1 MQCHHRVATRCVGE
15 GISWCNFRSFGKSCA
30 IPSEAIASKGS
41 SITCV
46 AMSNSQMQCHHRVA
60 TRCVGKSISGGNF
73 RSFGIGRTIPV
84 KTVAGE
90 SGSIAGIAVSD
101 SQMQCY
107 HRVTTRSIG
116 KSMSRSNFRSFG
128 ICCAIP
134 CEAIACE
141 CSGISSVAVSD
152 SQVQCHHRVATRGI
166 GEGMGRCY
174 IWSFGIGCSVP
185 CETVAGKGSS
195 ITSVAMSDSQMQCH
209 HRVATR
215 CVGKGISGSNFR
227 SFGIGRTIPV
237 KTVAGESGSIAGIAV
252 SDSQMQCYH
261 RVTTRSIGK
270 SMSRSNFR
278 SFGICCAI
286 PCEAIACECSGI
298 SSVAVSDS
306 QVQCHHRVATRCIG
320 EGMSGSNFRSFGISC
335 AIPCEA
341 IACECSGISSVAVTY
356 GQMKRYHR
364 IATHCIGKGVR

>member
-1 MQCHHRVATRCVGE
+1 MSGGNFRSFGICCAIPCEAIACECSGISSVAVSDSQVQCHHRVATRCIGEGMSGSNFRCLSISRAIPSEAVACEGSGISSVAVSDCQMQCHHRVATRCVGE

-152 SQVQCHHRVATRGI
+152 SQVQCHHRVATR
-166 GEGMGRCY
+166 
-174 IWSFGIGCSVP
+174 
-185 CETVAGKGSS
+185 
-195 ITSVAMSDSQMQCH
+195 
-209 HRVATR
+209 
-215 CVGKGISGSNFR
+215 
-227 SFGIGRTIPV
+227 
-237 KTVAGESGSIAGIAV
+237 
-252 SDSQMQCYH
+252 
-261 RVTTRSIGK
+261 
-270 SMSRSNFR
+270 
-278 SFGICCAI
+278 
-286 PCEAIACECSGI
+286 
-298 SSVAVSDS
+298 
-306 QVQCHHRVATRCIG
+306 CIG